1 MHKKKLFKLKEFMHF
16 ICGDEDPLAHYR
28 EMAFRPL
35 AVSCLTALSLL
46 EYSFC
51 AIWGV
56 SIR

>member
-35 AVSCLTALSLL
+35 AVSCLTALSESPLI
-46 EYSFC
+46 S
-51 AIWGV
+51 
-56 SIR
+56 